1 MRGVSL
7 FDRAPISQTPPLSKS
22 CYPSSAAQP
31 KPGRSKTSCCPVAF
45 CRKPLPSPSP
55 NYTSPT
61 SPAKD
66 NKMPRHTFTPTPLF
80 GGALTVDLPSNFADV
95 SKLRQVPDNQ
105 EVYIDKD
112 GFTSIV
118 IDITERVSSSS
129 SSSSSSSD
137 SPDSALERD
146 AKALTTH
153 LEELVGVEDAAET
166 VQVWNTTET
175 QISHFEDIPAYT
187 LIATQKPKQREGE
200 RAGAPDFTALILTLI
215 RLEKEQT
222 DILITINVPHI
233 KGEYDEEEIDL
244 AMGKQGELIGDAVEY
259 AARIWESFEVRD
271 WGLFSE
277 I

>member
-1 MRGVSL
+1 
-7 FDRAPISQTPPLSKS
+7 
-22 CYPSSAAQP
+22 
-31 KPGRSKTSCCPVAF
+31 
-45 CRKPLPSPSP
+45 
-55 NYTSPT
+55 
-61 SPAKD
+61 
-66 NKMPRHTFTPTPLF
+66 MPRHTFQPTSLF
-80 GGALTVDLPSNFADV
+80 GGALTVDLPTNFADV

-112 GFTSIV
+112 GFTSIIV
-118 IDITERVSSSS
+118 DITERVP
-129 SSSSSSSD
+129 SSSD
-137 SPDSALERD
+137 SNDPLERD

-175 QISHFEDIPAYT
+175 QISHLSDDIPAYT
-187 LIATQKPKQREGE
+187 LIATQTHKQREGE
-200 RAGAPDFTALILTLI
+200 RERQGAPDFTALILTLI

-222 DILITINVPHI
+222 DILVTINVPHI

-259 AARIWESFEVRD
+259 AARIWESFDVKD
-271 WGLFSE
+271 WGLFAE